1 MWRNIIGSKFYQSQE
16 ENLEVCVYQN
26 CKTEVEQ
33 KNLER
38 CVSKLWKSNRA
49 RKLVLNSIKTK
60 KGIWNHIVYQNNKKQ
75 IYK

>member
-38 CVSKLWKSNRA
+38 CVSKLWKSYRA
-49 RKLVLNSIKTK
+49 RELVLNSIKTK
-60 KGIWNHIVYQNNKKQ
+60 KRIWNHIVYQNNKKQ